1 MTQDLSRNTANGFD
15 SEEPQPLDKT
25 WPMIVYVL
33 YLTSFL
39 NGVFSLS
46 ITAIIGVIIAYVNA
60 TDPDERLR
68 THYRFQIRTF
78 WIGML
83 YVLAGSITAL
93 IGVGVLILIWAV
105 VWFMIRCV
113 KGMVALNEGRAH
125 PEPTSWLF
133 G

>member
-1 MTQDLSRNTANGFD
+1 MTETDAPF
-15 SEEPQPLDKT
+15 DKT

-33 YLTSFL
+33 YLASL
-39 NGVFSLS
+39 VSGVLIIS
-46 ITAIIGVIIAYVNA
+46 ITAVIGMVIAYVNG

-78 WIGML
+78 WIGLL
-83 YVLAGSITAL
+83 YTVLGSITFPVG
-93 IGVGVLILIWAV
+93 IGVLILIWAV
-105 VWFMIRCV
+105 VWLIIRCV

-125 PEPTSWLF
+125 PEPASWMF